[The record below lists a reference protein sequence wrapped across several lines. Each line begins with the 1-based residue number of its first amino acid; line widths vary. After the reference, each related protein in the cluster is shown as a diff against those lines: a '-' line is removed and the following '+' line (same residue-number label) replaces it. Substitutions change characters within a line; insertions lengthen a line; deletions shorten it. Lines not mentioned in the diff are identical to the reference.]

1 MTTILQESYLLISD
15 ADRQSALDWESFFL
29 GRPEFLLDDR
39 VSALRQ
45 AQGSG

>member
-39 VSALRQ
+39 VPSPSTSS
-45 AQGSG
+45 GSG